1 MQMTLISRVFEAVKY
16 DAAREEH
23 HLQEA
28 KQRELQRI
36 EEALLLVARRGK
48 YSHLVTSMQK

>member
-1 MQMTLISRVFEAVKY
+1 MDNIKYFISGIKY
-16 DAAREEH
+16 DAVKEER

-48 YSHLVTSMQK
+48 DLDPELTL